1 MHKDIIKII
10 SDTLIYYNVLDYPID
25 PFLLAMR
32 LGIKICPYSKL
43 SNRGFELS
51 KKYSKDGF
59 SCVVNNDEWHI
70 YYNDKAPN
78 QFRMRYTL
86 FHEIGHFVLGHIK
99 TNSFEEEIE
108 ANNFSRNILVP
119 NVLVYYWLGEN
130 VSVKLIQEKFLTS
143 MEVAKYAYE
152 SYKKWLYKFK
162 RGEIEDYELELVYRV
177 NLNKLVA

>member
-43 SNRGFELS
+43 SNRCFELS

-70 YYNDKAPN
+70 Y
-78 QFRMRYTL
+78 
-86 FHEIGHFVLGHIK
+86 
-99 TNSFEEEIE
+99 
-108 ANNFSRNILVP
+108 
-119 NVLVYYWLGEN
+119 
-130 VSVKLIQEKFLTS
+130 
-143 MEVAKYAYE
+143 
-152 SYKKWLYKFK
+152 
-162 RGEIEDYELELVYRV
+162 
-177 NLNKLVA
+177 